1 MSCFNDL
8 HTAHVL
14 YNKYCNVEYLG
25 WSASRISM
33 FLSANL
39 LVGISGSKRYPARI
53 REKSFLKLIQFY
65 REVIEIRNGLIDPAS
80 TNMNENSKD
89 RFAEMLLTPQE
100 LFDAYPRVELLG
112 WTSARIGVFLKCKL
126 LIGVTRGTGRPSLI
140 SQASFIRLIEFA
152 NSNLDRMKVY
162 I

>member
-1 MSCFNDL
+1 MSCFDDL
-8 HTAHVL
+8 HTARVL
-14 YNKYCNVEYLG
+14 YDKYCNVEYLG
-25 WSASRISM
+25 WSPSRISM

-39 LVGISGSKRYPARI
+39 LVGVPSSKRFPARI
-53 REKSFLKLIQFY
+53 REKSFVKLIEFY
-65 REVIEIRNGLIDPAS
+65 QQVIEIRNGLIDPRS
-80 TNMNENSKD
+80 VLEETNPVDK
-89 RFAEMLLTPQE
+89 FAEILLTPQE

-126 LIGVTRGTGRPSLI
+126 LIGVTRGAGRSSLI